1 MNWRRLALWR
11 PRAWLA
17 ARQGWRH
24 LAVVLAAGALSATAM
39 APLHFWPALAVGLCV
54 LVWSLDGARRHPKRT
69 LAGFLRGFVFGFGY
83 FLAGTYWIAFAFLT
97 RGEGYGFMV
106 PVAVPAFA
114 AMLAVFWGMA
124 GVLQAWIA
132 PRLPWRVLV
141 LAAVLTVT
149 EWLRGHLFGGLP
161 WNLPGYAWPAGGAVS
176 QAAAWFGIYGLSFL
190 TVFALASPA
199 AAIGRPLR
207 LSSLA
212 PVIAGAAIGMI
223 VLCGGAL
230 RLSGADAGYQPDI
243 RLRLVHADIPQ
254 RAKWA
259 PGGAAM
265 TRDRYLELTAE
276 PGLADVTHV
285 IWPEG
290 ALPVFMLEDD
300 ATLALIGQQLR
311 AGQTLVAGINRR
323 ADTGNGEYAYYNALV
338 GLRFPNGSPRV
349 ESLYDKVR
357 LTPFSEIV
365 PLTGLLRAVGLDE
378 FARYQFT
385 PGPGATTLELPGA
398 PPVMPLICYEA
409 IFPGFVHAVAD
420 RPAWLLNISN
430 DAWFGVTAGPR
441 QHFNQ
446 ARYRAIE
453 TGVPMIRSAARGVS
467 GVVDAHG
474 RTRVEIPPGE
484 EGVRDVNLPRPVG
497 VPLYGWWGDV
507 PVWIVVLTILAG
519 VLILRRR
526 AVARL
531 LSTRT

>member
-1 MNWRRLALWR
+1 
-11 PRAWLA
+11 
-17 ARQGWRH
+17 
-24 LAVVLAAGALSATAM
+24 
-39 APLHFWPALAVGLCV
+39 
-54 LVWSLDGARRHPKRT
+54 
-69 LAGFLRGFVFGFGY
+69 
-83 FLAGTYWIAFAFLT
+83 
-97 RGEGYGFMV
+97 
-106 PVAVPAFA
+106 
-114 AMLAVFWGMA
+114 
-124 GVLQAWIA
+124 
-132 PRLPWRVLV
+132 
-141 LAAVLTVT
+141 
-149 EWLRGHLFGGLP
+149 
-161 WNLPGYAWPAGGAVS
+161 
-176 QAAAWFGIYGLSFL
+176 
-190 TVFALASPA
+190 
-199 AAIGRPLR
+199 
-207 LSSLA
+207 
-212 PVIAGAAIGMI
+212 
-223 VLCGGAL
+223 
-230 RLSGADAGYQPDI
+230 
-243 RLRLVHADIPQ
+243 
-254 RAKWA
+254 
-259 PGGAAM
+259 M
-265 TRDRYLELTAE
+265 TRDRYLELSGE

-323 ADTGNGEYAYYNALV
+323 ADNGSGEYAYYNALV

-385 PGPGATTLELPGA
+385 PGPGATTLDLPGA

-409 IFPGFVHAVAD
+409 IFPGFVRAAAD

-484 EGVRDVNLPRPVG
+484 EGVRDVNLPRPVS

-507 PVWIVVLTILAG
+507 PVWIVILTVLAG

-531 LSTRT
+531 LSMRT